1 MGTCQA
7 PRLNR
12 FNPCSRQSLPGT
24 YGHATSSRALSI
36 PRLGV
41 RIYKKV
47 VPSSGEWVSRLRGI
61 DRLKLATTGS
71 RRVALQNYAAQTRKW
86 ELRHLASAV
95 LLQAWAFIGGATIGV
110 EQFWWSSAINLLVN
124 IYPIMVQRFN
134 RARIAL
140 MLQHEPRP
148 RWIQ

>member
-1 MGTCQA
+1 MLKAVATWYLR
-7 PRLNR
+7 PRR
-12 FNPCSRQSLPGT
+12 FESG
-24 YGHATSSRALSI
+24 ALY

-47 VPSSGEWVSRLRGI
+47 VPSSGELVSRLRGI
-61 DRLKLATTGS
+61 DRLKLAATGS

-134 RARIAL
+134 RGRIAL
-140 MLQHEPRP
+140 MLKHEPRP
-148 RWIQ
+148 RCIR

>member
-1 MGTCQA
+1 MLKDVATWYFR
-7 PRLNR
+7 PRNFESGALY
-12 FNPCSRQSLPGT
+12 PGV
-24 YGHATSSRALSI
+24 
-36 PRLGV
+36 GV
-41 RIYKKV
+41 RLYKKV

-61 DRLKLATTGS
+61 DRLKLAATGS
-71 RRVALQNYAAQTRKW
+71 RRVALQNYELQTRRW
-86 ELRHLASAV
+86 EGRHMASAM

-140 MLQHEPRP
+140 ILEREPRP
-148 RWIQ
+148 RCLRGRQTEDGMVTSSPN